1 MTTSSWRLTVEE
13 IAFLISMRNQPA
25 IAQGTMRV
33 QLGPLTKENIEGRLY
48 AAGHSLI
55 ARGELAVAAD
65 GSIHVGED
73 MALLTD
79 ILLDSPHSLRFTRT
93 YRNAE
98 LLLTYHFYRGAI
110 YEHRLVQGV
119 VHEIE
124 AVANSAAVAVGGV
137 AFFGLDEASI
147 AAQAET
153 TASCEIDAAVWNELS
168 VQNEYPQLIA
178 KVRALTVL
186 NGAGEWLAQDLLSA
200 NYRGTVLWVSYT
212 EDKQPISD
220 HGFLVLNAPQRT
232 WLVEPKQAVT
242 GDATAE
248 IVQVQLCN
256 ADILKAKVQE
266 LCQLA

>member
-1 MTTSSWRLTVEE
+1 MSTPSWRLTVEE
-13 IAFLISMRNQPA
+13 IALLMSLHGQKEA
-25 IAQGTMRV
+25 AKELLQY
-33 QLGPLTKENIEGRLY
+33 QLGPVGKENVQGRLY

-55 ARGELAVAAD
+55 AGGELAVAAD

-98 LLLTYHFYRGAI
+98 LLLTYHFYRGVI

-124 AVANSAAVAVGGV
+124 AVADSTAVAAGGV
-137 AFFGLDEASI
+137 AFFALNDGPVAAS
-147 AAQAET
+147 AG
-153 TASCEIDAAVWNELS
+153 TAVPCEIDAAAWNELS
-168 VQNEYPQLIA
+168 IETEYPQLVA
-178 KVRALTVL
+178 KVRALTPL
-186 NGAGEWLAQDLLSA
+186 NGAGELLAQDLLSA
-200 NYRGTVLWVSYT
+200 NYRGTVLWISYT

-248 IVQVQLCN
+248 IVQLRLCN
-256 ADILKAKVQE
+256 AEIFKAKVQE